1 MSSRLVWESRHGYR
15 VFLVTSGTTAMPHHF
30 SVGSLAGGSISPD
43 EVLNMTAALTTAA
56 FPLQKRLLKRKQLEH
71 GAL

>member
-1 MSSRLVWESRHGYR
+1 MTSKLVWESRHGYR
-15 VFLVTSGTTAMPHHF
+15 VFLVTTGNTAMPHHF

-43 EVLNMTAALTTAA
+43 EVLSMTAALTTAA
-56 FPLQKRLLKRKQLEH
+56 FPLQKSLLKKRQLEH